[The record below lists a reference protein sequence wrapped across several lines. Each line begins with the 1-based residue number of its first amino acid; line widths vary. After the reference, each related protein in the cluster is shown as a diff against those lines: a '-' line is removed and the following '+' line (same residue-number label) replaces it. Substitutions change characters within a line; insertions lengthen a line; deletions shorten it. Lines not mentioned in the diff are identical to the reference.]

1 MSTIVE
7 ELRKEAVSR
16 LLSINT
22 IAGCFPTWKP
32 EINHL
37 TPAKT
42 SEQIL
47 SLGDHLSEIF
57 HLSTTTRDQGGV
69 SKSGTAWE
77 SLVCWYLNLCSIGR
91 RTVIIKYARD
101 LIPEVVKDAIV
112 VNYHNFSSD
121 SETDLIAITF
131 PDNDEYCCNKDDISI
146 SDASGTPIPVRNLAG
161 EYNLREII
169 DALCARDFRE
179 LELHIIQCKT
189 NWKDNAQIP
198 MLWDAIYA
206 AKYFSNGI
214 SVGRNNYSVSDV
226 SRFTYSFVTVPTN
239 TNDVF
244 TSEKIPVKRVTN
256 LSGGNYWGK
265 PTLNDVASSVREM
278 LNRNLRTGHTDGHRS
293 TLDAELPNLETTYSY
308 FGLY

>member
-1 MSTIVE
+1 MGNVVE
-7 ELRKEAVSR
+7 ELRKAAVSR
-16 LLSINT
+16 LFNIST
-22 IAGCFPTWKP
+22 VAGCFPVWRP
-32 EINHL
+32 EIDRL
-37 TPAKT
+37 TPTKT
-42 SEQIL
+42 SEQVL
-47 SLGDHLSEIF
+47 SLGNHLSDIF
-57 HLSTTTRDQGGV
+57 HLSTAARDQGGV

-91 RTVIIKYARD
+91 RTVVIKYARD

-112 VNYHNFSSD
+112 VNYHNYSSD

-131 PDNDEYCCNKDDISI
+131 PEKEEYCCEKDSI
-146 SDASGTPIPVRNLAG
+146 QIYDDTGTVVPILNASG
-161 EYNLREII
+161 EYNLAGIVN
-169 DALCARDFRE
+169 ALCKRDFRE

-239 TNDVF
+239 TRDTF
-244 TSEKIPVKRVTN
+244 SPDKLPVKRVTN

-265 PTLNDVASSVREM
+265 ATLNDVASSVREM
-278 LNRNLRTGHTDGHRS
+278 LNRNLRTGHADGYHA
-293 TLDAELPNLETTYSY
+293 TLDMELPNLSTVYSY
-308 FGLY
+308 FGL

>member
-1 MSTIVE
+1 MGTVVE
-7 ELRKEAVSR
+7 ELRKAAVSR
-16 LLSINT
+16 LFSIST
-22 IAGCFPTWKP
+22 IEECFPVWRP
-32 EINHL
+32 EI
-37 TPAKT
+37 TRFAPDKT
-42 SEQIL
+42 SEQVL

-57 HLSTTTRDQGGV
+57 HSSTANRDQGGV
-69 SKSGTAWE
+69 SKSGAAWE

-91 RTVIIKYARD
+91 RTVVIKYARD

-131 PDNDEYCCNKDDISI
+131 PDKEEYHCDKDSLTIF
-146 SDASGTPIPVRNLAG
+146 DAAGVTVPVRNAAG
-161 EYNLREII
+161 KYNLRRIVN
-169 DALCARDFRE
+169 ALCARDFRE

-239 TNDVF
+239 TRDVF
-244 TSEKIPVKRVTN
+244 TPEKIPVKRVTN

-265 PTLNDVASSVREM
+265 ATLNDVAASVREM
-278 LNRNLRTGHTDGHRS
+278 LNRNLRTGHIAGHRA
-293 TLDAELPNLETTYSY
+293 TLDTELPNLETTYSY
-308 FGLY
+308 FRL